1 MKRFFLL
8 SGVLL
13 LLVLALRFP
22 ELVQLGATYGLNL
35 WSQILLPTMLPFL
48 LLTGILF
55 RMSTLEPLSR
65 PLAPLVERVLH
76 LPRDYSPILLLGL
89 LSGMPVGASL
99 LAERLKKDER
109 VPLYPLVLSTCLSPG
124 FLVGY
129 LCTHCFGVTDITFVY
144 CAGFYVLH
152 LLFGAFACKMLW
164 PDELRIASEGPAN
177 TSRPDTQSG
186 SAQSATTTP
195 DKSLAD
201 IIEETVTASLAA
213 IARVGA
219 YVMLFSTLS
228 CFLQAGFEV
237 FLPKLPSAVSAF
249 FCGLLEV
256 TSGCSLLADQ
266 GLPLNYRMPL
276 MTGLVSF
283 GGLSGVLQTKSML
296 AEYRFPIGRYIKM
309 RATIALLMTGATSA
323 LMYVCYVL

>member
-1 MKRFFLL
+1 MKRLFLL
-8 SGVLL
+8 SGLVLL
-13 LLVLALRFP
+13 LILALRFP
-22 ELVQLGATYGLNL
+22 ELVQLGATYGLTL
-35 WSQILLPTMLPFL
+35 WSQILIPTMLPFL

-55 RMSTLEPLSR
+55 RTSTLEPLSR
-65 PLAPLVERVLH
+65 LLAPFAERVLR
-76 LPRDYSPILLLGL
+76 LPRGYSPILVLGL
-89 LSGMPVGASL
+89 ISGMPVGASL
-99 LAERLKKDER
+99 LSERIPKDSQ

-129 LCTHCFGVTDITFVY
+129 LCTHCFGVTDITFAY
-144 CAGFYVLH
+144 CTCFYVLH

-164 PDELRIASEGPAN
+164 PSELRLSSAGPMKMQ
-177 TSRPDTQSG
+177 R
-186 SAQSATTTP
+186 ATTTT
-195 DKSLAD
+195 DKSLAV
-201 IIEETVTASLAA
+201 ILEETVTSSLIA

-219 YVMLFSTLS
+219 YVMIFSTLS
-228 CFLQAGFEV
+228 CFLQAGFAV
-237 FLPKLPSAVSAF
+237 FLPKLPLSVSAF
-249 FCGLLEV
+249 LCGILEV

-266 GLPLNYRMPL
+266 GLPLNYRIPL

-296 AEYRFPIGRYIKM
+296 AEYPFPIGRYIKM

>member
-1 MKRFFLL
+1 MKRLFLL

-13 LLVLALRFP
+13 TLLLALRFP

-48 LLTGILF
+48 LLTGLLF
-55 RMSTLEPLSR
+55 RMSTLEPLSKL
-65 PLAPLVERVLH
+65 LAPLVERVLH
-76 LPRDYSPILLLGL
+76 LPRVYSPILLLGL

-99 LAERLKKDER
+99 LAERLKKDEQ

-129 LCTHCFGVTDITFVY
+129 LCAHCFGVPGITFAY
-144 CAGFYVLH
+144 CTCFYVLH
-152 LLFGAFACKMLW
+152 LLFSAFACKMLW
-164 PDELRIASEGPAN
+164 QGELHIASA
-177 TSRPDTQSG
+177 QSMNM
-186 SAQSATTTP
+186 QSATTKVN
-195 DKSLAD
+195 DSLAD
-201 IIEETVTASLAA
+201 ILEETVSTSLLA

-228 CFLQAGFEV
+228 CFLQAGFAV
-237 FLPKLPSAVSAF
+237 LLPELPTAVSAF
-249 FCGLLEV
+249 LCGILEV
-256 TSGCSLLADQ
+256 TSGCSLLADL
-266 GLPLNYRMPL
+266 GLPLASRLPL

-296 AEYRFPIGRYIKM
+296 SGYAFPIGRYIKM

-323 LMYVCYVL
+323 LMYVFYVL